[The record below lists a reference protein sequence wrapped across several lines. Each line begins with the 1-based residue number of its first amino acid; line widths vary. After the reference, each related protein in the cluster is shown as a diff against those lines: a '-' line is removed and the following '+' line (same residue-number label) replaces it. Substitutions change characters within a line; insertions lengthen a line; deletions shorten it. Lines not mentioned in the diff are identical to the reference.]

1 MAFRH
6 DKRYRIWLIQ
16 KKQRER
22 REAMQPQEPETPVE
36 KETSKDG

>member
-16 KKQRER
+16 KKQRQR
-22 REAMQPQEPETPVE
+22 REAMKEQEPETPVQE
-36 KETSKDG
+36 AQKDG